1 MENNMHTIS
10 LGQGLG
16 SLKFGSSRE
25 ETQAILGK
33 PSEKDMFSLSDD
45 EGDDSEAWHYDTL
58 DISLSFDEENDWKL
72 TSIAIS
78 SPEYTLNGMSL
89 IGKTK
94 DEVLNALE
102 DQDWGEIE
110 EDEEIAADN
119 PDSCLLYLDEVTLSL
134 WFDQDI
140 LTELQWGPYHRNH
153 EIIWP

>member
-1 MENNMHTIS
+1 MENNKHIIS

-16 SLKFGSSRE
+16 DLKFGSSRE
-25 ETQAILGK
+25 QTIAILGQ
-33 PSEKDMFSLSDD
+33 PSEKDMFSLSDE

-78 SPEYTLNGMSL
+78 SPDYTLNGMSL

-94 DEVLNALE
+94 EEVLAELE
-102 DQDWGEIE
+102 KNDWGEIE
-110 EDEEIAADN
+110 EDEEIAEDN
-119 PDSCLLYLDEVTLSL
+119 PDACLLYLDEVTLSL
-134 WFDQDI
+134 WFDEDI
-140 LTELQWGPYHRNH
+140 LTELQWGPFHKSH

>member
-1 MENNMHTIS
+1 MHIIN

-25 ETQAILGK
+25 QTIEQLGK
-33 PSEKDMFSLSDD
+33 PSEKDMFSLSDG
-45 EGDDSEAWHYDTL
+45 EEDDSEAWHYDTL
-58 DISLSFDEENDWKL
+58 DVSLSFDQENDWKL

-78 SPEYTLNGMSL
+78 SPDYTLNGISL

-94 DEVLNALE
+94 DEVLKALE
-102 DQDWGEIE
+102 NSDLGEVE

-134 WFDQDI
+134 WFDEDV
-140 LTELQWGPYHRNH
+140 LTELQWGPFHNNH
-153 EIIWP
+153 EIVWP